1 MRDLL
6 LQVAERAGHYLEAL
20 EHRPVFPDAQAVA
33 RIDTLD
39 QPLPNEGVSPELVL
53 KELEEVLSPATVACA
68 GPRYFGFV
76 TGGSLPSAL
85 AANWLATAWDQNAFS
100 RVSSPV
106 GAGIEPIASRWTLD
120 ALNLPSDAAVAFV
133 TGATMANFTALAA
146 ARGAQLAKLGW
157 DVEADGLMGAPKLD
171 VVVGSEAHAVIYK
184 ALGFLGLGRANV
196 RTVDVDDQGRI
207 RPDAIGTLSEA
218 SVVCLQAG
226 NVNSGAFDPMREIC
240 EGARQAG
247 AWVHIDGAFGLWAR
261 AAPTLAHLADGA
273 ELAHSWAT
281 DGHKWLNVPYD
292 SGLAIVSDVQALRRA
307 VAVTAAYLPDADSL
321 QPLDVTPESSRRA
334 RGIDVWAALRSL
346 GREGLANLIERNCR
360 QARRFAE
367 VLKRSGIDILNDV
380 CLNQVVAYVGD
391 SDRTAAM
398 LQAIEA
404 DGTFWCGPTTWRGA
418 SAIRVSVSAGLRPM
432 MISKC
437 PHKPLRDC
445 TLTFRPKPFFYA

>member
-418 SAIRVSVSAGLRPM
+418 SAIRVSVSSWATTDDD
-432 MISKC
+432 IEVSAQ
-437 PHKPLRDC
+437 
-445 TLTFRPKPFFYA
+445 TFTRLHANLPT

>member
-1 MRDLL
+1 MKDLL

-39 QPLPNEGVSPELVL
+39 QPLPNEGVSPERVL

-196 RTVDVDDQGRI
+196 RTVDVDEQGRI

-240 EGARQAG
+240 DRARQAG

-418 SAIRVSVSAGLRPM
+418 SAIRVSVSSWATTDDD
-432 MISKC
+432 IEVSAQ
-437 PHKPLRDC
+437 
-445 TLTFRPKPFFYA
+445 TFTRLHANLPT

>member
-6 LQVAERAGHYLEAL
+6 LQVADQAGQYLEAL
-20 EHRPVFPDAQAVA
+20 EHRPVFPNPQAVA
-33 RIDTLD
+33 HIDTLD
-39 QPLPNEGVSPELVL
+39 QPLPNKGVSPELVL
-53 KELEEVLSPATVACA
+53 SEIEEILSPATVACA

-106 GAGIEPIASRWTLD
+106 GAGIEPIAARWTLD
-120 ALNLPSDAAVAFV
+120 ALNLPSEAAVAFV

-171 VVVGSEAHAVIYK
+171 VVVGAEAHAVIYK

-196 RTVDVDDQGRI
+196 RTVDVDDEGCI

-218 SVVCLQAG
+218 SIVCLQAG
-226 NVNSGAFDPMREIC
+226 NVNSGAFDPIREIC
-240 EGARQAG
+240 EDARQAG
-247 AWVHIDGAFGLWAR
+247 AWVHVDGAFGLWAR

-292 SGLAIVSDVQALRRA
+292 SGLAIVTDVQALRRA

-360 QARRFAE
+360 QARRFAQ
-367 VLKRSGIDILNDV
+367 VLQGNGIAVLNNV
-380 CLNQVVAYVGD
+380 CLNQVVVYVGD
-391 SDRTAAM
+391 ADRTAAM
-398 LQAIEA
+398 LRAIEA

-418 SAIRVSVSAGLRPM
+418 SAIRVSVSSWATTDDDIEVSAR
-432 MISKC
+432 
-437 PHKPLRDC
+437 
-445 TLTFRPKPFFYA
+445 TFVRLHAELKT

>member
-106 GAGIEPIASRWTLD
+106 GAGIEPIAARWTLD
-120 ALNLPSDAAVAFV
+120 ALNLPSEAAVAFV

-171 VVVGSEAHAVIYK
+171 VVVGAEAHAVIYK

-196 RTVDVDDQGRI
+196 RTVDVDDEGCI

-418 SAIRVSVSAGLRPM
+418 SAIRVSVSSWATTDDD
-432 MISKC
+432 IEVSAQ
-437 PHKPLRDC
+437 
-445 TLTFRPKPFFYA
+445 TFTRLHANLPT

>member
-184 ALGFLGLGRANV
+184 ALVFWA
-196 RTVDVDDQGRI
+196 
-207 RPDAIGTLSEA
+207 E
-218 SVVCLQAG
+218 
-226 NVNSGAFDPMREIC
+226 PMFE
-240 EGARQAG
+240 
-247 AWVHIDGAFGLWAR
+247 
-261 AAPTLAHLADGA
+261 P
-273 ELAHSWAT
+273 
-281 DGHKWLNVPYD
+281 
-292 SGLAIVSDVQALRRA
+292 
-307 VAVTAAYLPDADSL
+307 
-321 QPLDVTPESSRRA
+321 
-334 RGIDVWAALRSL
+334 
-346 GREGLANLIERNCR
+346 
-360 QARRFAE
+360 
-367 VLKRSGIDILNDV
+367 
-380 CLNQVVAYVGD
+380 
-391 SDRTAAM
+391 
-398 LQAIEA
+398 
-404 DGTFWCGPTTWRGA
+404 
-418 SAIRVSVSAGLRPM
+418 
-432 MISKC
+432 
-437 PHKPLRDC
+437 
-445 TLTFRPKPFFYA
+445 

>member
-1 MRDLL
+1 MKDLL

-39 QPLPNEGVSPELVL
+39 QPLPNEGVSPERVL

-196 RTVDVDDQGRI
+196 RTVDVDEQGRI

-240 EGARQAG
+240 DRARQAG

-292 SGLAIVSDVQALRRA
+292 SGLAIVSDIQALRRA

-418 SAIRVSVSAGLRPM
+418 SAIRVSVSSWATTDDD
-432 MISKC
+432 IEVSAQ
-437 PHKPLRDC
+437 
-445 TLTFRPKPFFYA
+445 TFTRLHANLPT

>member
-240 EGARQAG
+240 EGARQAR

-418 SAIRVSVSAGLRPM
+418 SAIRVSVSSWATTDDD
-432 MISKC
+432 IEVSAQ
-437 PHKPLRDC
+437 
-445 TLTFRPKPFFYA
+445 TFTRLHANLPT